1 MMAEITLESLYHL
14 VENMADFIMTKVAT
28 KAEVGQLAERIG
40 RLEERVSRIEE
51 RLGQLEERVTRIEE
65 RITRI
70 EERVTRIEERV
81 TQIEERVTRIEKR
94 LDELTIR
101 VDLLTVRLTELEAA
115 FEQFRVEVS
124 KRFDQVMVGMDAQAG
139 QLETLRTELA
149 SQSHTL
155 DVYNLRIGD
164 LEEGFLGKRVR
175 DENEEEPGP
184 ER

>member
-28 KAEVGQLAERIG
+28 KEEVGQLAERIG
-40 RLEERVSRIEE
+40 QLEERVSRIEE

-65 RITRI
+65 RVIRL
-70 EERVTRIEERV
+70 
-81 TQIEERVTRIEKR
+81 EKR

-155 DVYNLRIGD
+155 DVYNVRIGD

-175 DENEEEPGP
+175 DENEEEPDP
-184 ER
+184 ES

>member
-1 MMAEITLESLYHL
+1 MAEITLESLYHL

-40 RLEERVSRIEE
+40 QLEERVSRIEE

-65 RITRI
+65 RVIRL
-70 EERVTRIEERV
+70 
-81 TQIEERVTRIEKR
+81 EKR

-155 DVYNLRIGD
+155 DVYNVRIGD

-175 DENEEEPGP
+175 DENEEEPDP
-184 ER
+184 ES

>member
-1 MMAEITLESLYHL
+1 MAEITLESLYHL

-28 KAEVGQLAERIG
+28 KEEVGQLAERIG
-40 RLEERVSRIEE
+40 QLEERVSRIEE

-65 RITRI
+65 RVIRL
-70 EERVTRIEERV
+70 
-81 TQIEERVTRIEKR
+81 EKR

-155 DVYNLRIGD
+155 DVYNVRIGD

-175 DENEEEPGP
+175 DENEEEPDP
-184 ER
+184 ES

>member
-1 MMAEITLESLYHL
+1 MAEITLESLYHL

-28 KAEVGQLAERIG
+28 KEEVGQLAERIG

-51 RLGQLEERVTRIEE
+51 RLGQL
-65 RITRI
+65 
-70 EERVTRIEERV
+70 
-81 TQIEERVTRIEKR
+81 EERVTRIEKR

>member
-1 MMAEITLESLYHL
+1 MAEITLESLYHL

-28 KAEVGQLAERIG
+28 KEEVGQLAERIG

-65 RITRI
+65 RLG
-70 EERVTRIEERV
+70 
-81 TQIEERVTRIEKR
+81 QLEERVTRIEKR

>member
-1 MMAEITLESLYHL
+1 MAEITLESLYHL

-28 KAEVGQLAERIG
+28 KEEVGQLAERIG

-65 RITRI
+65 RVIRL
-70 EERVTRIEERV
+70 
-81 TQIEERVTRIEKR
+81 EKR

-175 DENEEEPGP
+175 DENEEEPDP
-184 ER
+184 ES

>member
-1 MMAEITLESLYHL
+1 MAEITLESLYHL

-28 KAEVGQLAERIG
+28 KEEVGQLAERIG
-40 RLEERVSRIEE
+40 QLEERVSRIEE

-65 RITRI
+65 RVIRL
-70 EERVTRIEERV
+70 
-81 TQIEERVTRIEKR
+81 EKR

-155 DVYNLRIGD
+155 DVYNVRIGD

-175 DENEEEPGP
+175 DENEKEPDP
-184 ER
+184 ES

>member
-1 MMAEITLESLYHL
+1 LRCMMAEITLESLYHL

-28 KAEVGQLAERIG
+28 KEEVGQLAERIG
-40 RLEERVSRIEE
+40 QLEERVSRIEE

-65 RITRI
+65 RVIRL
-70 EERVTRIEERV
+70 
-81 TQIEERVTRIEKR
+81 EKR

-155 DVYNLRIGD
+155 DVYNVRIGD

-175 DENEEEPGP
+175 DENEEEPDP
-184 ER
+184 ES

>member
-1 MMAEITLESLYHL
+1 MAEITLESLYHL

-28 KAEVGQLAERIG
+28 KEEVGQLAERIG
-40 RLEERVSRIEE
+40 QLEERVSRIEE

-65 RITRI
+65 RVIRL
-70 EERVTRIEERV
+70 
-81 TQIEERVTRIEKR
+81 EKR